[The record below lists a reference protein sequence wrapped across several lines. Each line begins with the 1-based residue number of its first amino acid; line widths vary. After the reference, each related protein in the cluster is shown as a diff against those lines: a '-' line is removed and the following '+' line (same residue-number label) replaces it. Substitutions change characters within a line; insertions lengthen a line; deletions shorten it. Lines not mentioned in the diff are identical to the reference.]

1 MFHWA
6 SITSVILVII
16 FASLVVSHIP
26 ALPFLKSILRFTI
39 LCLPMLT
46 QAVMDSLRKAPIP
59 GDRFPQTF
67 HTIFSKSM
75 HFLCL
80 KYPYTIIH
88 ELTPK
93 LMPYFFCGWD
103 TGRAHTLDGRDV
115 VCNVCFCNTD
125 AGWSGLARSRCS
137 RSSQRC
143 WMRLRSGLALVLCA
157 ACKFK
162 LDRYLWQDCR
172 SRLALMINPA
182 IEVVVQP
189 VKENRVNCFRLH
201 VNP

>member
-1 MFHWA
+1 MRLCLHVSRCSMFHWA

-103 TGRAHTLDGRDV
+103 TDWAHTLDGRDV
-115 VCNVCFCNTD
+115 VCIVCFCNLAASGPTLMLGD
-125 AGWSGLARSRCS
+125 RVWLAVDVPGHPKGVGWG
-137 RSSQRC
+137 
-143 WMRLRSGLALVLCA
+143 WG
-157 ACKFK
+157 
-162 LDRYLWQDCR
+162 QDW
-172 SRLALMINPA
+172 L
-182 IEVVVQP
+182 
-189 VKENRVNCFRLH
+189 
-201 VNP
+201 

>member
-1 MFHWA
+1 MSACVSLQHVSLGEHYLGNLGNYFC
-6 SITSVILVII
+6 
-16 FASLVVSHIP
+16 FACRFSHSSSS
-26 ALPFLKSILRFTI
+26 FLKSILRFTI

-103 TGRAHTLDGRDV
+103 TDWAHTLDGSYA
-115 VCNVCFCNTD
+115 VCIVCFCNLAVSGPTLMLGD
-125 AGWSGLARSRCS
+125 RVWLAVDVPGHPKGVGWG
-137 RSSQRC
+137 
-143 WMRLRSGLALVLCA
+143 WG
-157 ACKFK
+157 
-162 LDRYLWQDCR
+162 QDW
-172 SRLALMINPA
+172 L
-182 IEVVVQP
+182 
-189 VKENRVNCFRLH
+189 
-201 VNP
+201 